1 MSIKAPLLL
10 FSIMA
15 LLSGQSAW
23 DTHTRQG
30 VILDEEGRYADAARE
45 FSTAVEVAD
54 AAQLPGTLDSLGVL
68 YRQLGRYPEAEK
80 CHRRAIALLEG
91 AGRPVELATALEN
104 LGGLRLV
111 QNRPSQAQPL
121 YQRAY
126 DLRVQA
132 LDRRVGQT
140 LHGLAQAAHSQ
151 RHYDEAEDYY
161 RRAVRVL
168 QGEAGADVLHNW
180 GTLYCET
187 GRDEQGQPLLERA
200 AAVYDKS
207 RPLHPKLAVILRNL
221 AELEANAGHSAR
233 AQELFE
239 RAVHICEASLPADHP
254 QTGVILQAY
263 GRFLKNAHRKTE
275 AKVVNE
281 RASAILAQGMV
292 ANGTG
297 YTVDV
302 SEFRARAGR

>member
-1 MSIKAPLLL
+1 MFTKASLA
-10 FSIMA
+10 FVSVVG

-23 DTHTRQG
+23 DSHTRQG
-30 VILDEEGRYADAARE
+30 VILDKEGRYADAARE
-45 FSTAVEVAD
+45 FNAAVEVAD

-91 AGRPVELATALEN
+91 TGRSLELATALEN

-111 QNRPSQAQPL
+111 ENRPSQAQVL
-121 YQRAY
+121 YGRALE
-126 DLRVQA
+126 LRGGV
-132 LDRRVGQT
+132 RVGET
-140 LHGLAQAAHSQ
+140 LHGLAQAAHAQ
-151 RHYDEAEDYY
+151 RHYAEAEDYY
-161 RRAVRVL
+161 RRASAIL
-168 QGEAGADVLHNW
+168 GGGALADALHNW

-187 GRDEQGQPLLERA
+187 GRDELGRPLLERA
-200 AAVYDKS
+200 AAVYEKS
-207 RPLHPKLAVILRNL
+207 RPQHPKLAIILRNL
-221 AELEANAGHSAR
+221 AELEAKAGHSAR

-239 RAVHICEASLPADHP
+239 RAVQICEASLPADHP

-281 RASAILAQGMV
+281 RASAILAKGMV
-292 ANGTG
+292 ANGSG
-297 YTVDV
+297 DTVDV
-302 SEFRARAGR
+302 SEFRRR

>member
-1 MSIKAPLLL
+1 MSIRALLL
-10 FSIMA
+10 FFSMTA

-23 DTHTRQG
+23 DTHMRQG
-30 VILDEEGRYADAARE
+30 VALDKEGRYGEAVRE
-45 FSTAVEVAD
+45 FSAAVEAAD

-68 YRQLGRYPEAEK
+68 YRQLGQYPESEK

-91 AGRPVELATALEN
+91 TGRSLELATALEN

-132 LDRRVGQT
+132 GSTRVGQT
-140 LHGLAQAAHSQ
+140 VHGLAQSAHAQ
-151 RHYDEAEDYY
+151 RHYGEAEDYY
-161 RRAVRVL
+161 RQAAVVL
-168 QGEAGADVLHNW
+168 QGDAAADVLHNW
-180 GTLYCET
+180 AALYRET
-187 GRDEQGQPLLERA
+187 GRDVEARPLFERA
-200 AAVYDKS
+200 AAVYES
-207 RPLHPKLAVILRNL
+207 RWPQHPKLAIILRNV
-221 AELEANAGHSAR
+221 AELEAGAGRAAR

-281 RASAILAQGMV
+281 RASAILAKRT
-292 ANGTG
+292 A

-302 SEFRARAGR
+302 SEFRGR